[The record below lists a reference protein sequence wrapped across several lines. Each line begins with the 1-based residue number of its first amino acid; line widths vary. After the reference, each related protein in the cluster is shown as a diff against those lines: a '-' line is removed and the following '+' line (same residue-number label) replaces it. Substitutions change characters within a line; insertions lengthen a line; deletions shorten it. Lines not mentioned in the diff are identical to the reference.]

1 MENTSTIDE
10 KTDKSSKVIRNKS
23 YHRKNH
29 SSVSLKTDSL
39 FLN

>member
-10 KTDKSSKVIRNKS
+10 KTDKSSKVIRNTS
-23 YHRKNH
+23 YHRTNYN
-29 SSVSLKTDSL
+29 SVSLKTDSL

>member
-10 KTDKSSKVIRNKS
+10 KTDKSSIVIRNTS

-29 SSVSLKTDSL
+29 NSVSLKTDSL